1 MHLNDAGRTF
11 GALCMSAQ
19 AHAASARALL
29 LEASLDPSRWEA
41 ALGAFA
47 HACGARTGQLIAMD
61 RERELIGHWLADA
74 PESFMEE
81 IEEFGFTDPGRNP
94 RIRIGLAA
102 PLHTAAADQDVLDAD
117 ARRRFP
123 IYAGL
128 YERHDLPFNCQ
139 VVLMRD
145 GENFVRAS
153 VTRTAA
159 QGPLDAAAFRAFE
172 SLIPHLESAVRMQ
185 ANLHD
190 VTQAAALTT
199 LDAVGAAAFLLNEAG
214 RVIGLSAAAEAY
226 VAAGAVVQLSGGR
239 LRLRAP
245 ADQAALDAA
254 LAQMRASLRH
264 GDVAAIAPV
273 ALSDAPFVIDLQL
286 LPRQAMPFAGA
297 PAALAVIR
305 SVRAEERM
313 RALRGA
319 YKLTEAEAS
328 IALAVA
334 DGDELKD
341 IAARRAVAVST
352 VRSQVQAIYT
362 KLDVHRQ
369 VELAALVRR
378 FSGL

>member
-1 MHLNDAGRTF
+1 MHLDDAGNTF

-159 QGPLDAAAFRAFE
+159 QGPLDAAAFRVFE

-190 VTQAAALTT
+190 MTQAAALTT

-226 VAAGAVVQLSGGR
+226 VAAGAVV
-239 LRLRAP
+239 
-245 ADQAALDAA
+245 
-254 LAQMRASLRH
+254 
-264 GDVAAIAPV
+264 
-273 ALSDAPFVIDLQL
+273 
-286 LPRQAMPFAGA
+286 
-297 PAALAVIR
+297 
-305 SVRAEERM
+305 
-313 RALRGA
+313 
-319 YKLTEAEAS
+319 
-328 IALAVA
+328 
-334 DGDELKD
+334 
-341 IAARRAVAVST
+341 
-352 VRSQVQAIYT
+352 
-362 KLDVHRQ
+362 
-369 VELAALVRR
+369 
-378 FSGL
+378 